1 MPTSQDWNVVI
12 IGGPLAI
19 RHRRAVKPRKMAM
32 GIIADRAG
40 DAIKVDAALQK
51 RQDDYSQSCGLLSE
65 DR

>member
-1 MPTSQDWNVVI
+1 
-12 IGGPLAI
+12 
-19 RHRRAVKPRKMAM
+19 MAM

-51 RQDDYSQSCGLLSE
+51 QQDDYSQSCGLLSE

>member
-1 MPTSQDWNVVI
+1 
-12 IGGPLAI
+12 
-19 RHRRAVKPRKMAM
+19 MAM